1 MGLATTYTEADE
13 IKEMGGSGND
23 VPIAGAM
30 IVPIV
35 EPSMVYY
42 KFECKNEEQKPGGT
56 IPMDFALNYEITFDG
71 KKYFDSGEP
80 HFHKPGG
87 DTESAYAWLG
97 QDWVDKGYTMLSARA
112 TLYSDVPILQL
123 GQIYHFKI
131 QVVTANNFRKAIRAL
146 NLDLRQYRGL
156 CAHPIR

>member
-1 MGLATTYTEADE
+1 
-13 IKEMGGSGND
+13 
-23 VPIAGAM
+23 
-30 IVPIV
+30 
-35 EPSMVYY
+35 
-42 KFECKNEEQKPGGT
+42 
-56 IPMDFALNYEITFDG
+56 
-71 KKYFDSGEP
+71 
-80 HFHKPGG
+80 
-87 DTESAYAWLG
+87 
-97 QDWVDKGYTMLSARA
+97 MLSARA